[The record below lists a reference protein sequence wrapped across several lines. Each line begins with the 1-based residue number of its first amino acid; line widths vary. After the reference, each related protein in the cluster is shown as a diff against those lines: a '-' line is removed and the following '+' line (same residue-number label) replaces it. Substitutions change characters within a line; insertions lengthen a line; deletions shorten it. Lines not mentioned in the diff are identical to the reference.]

1 MNKPN
6 EYKQIVI
13 NIANMNLGAEKK
25 ATDIFNNYHN
35 LGSNDV
41 DSYYIGKFIITEI
54 ISELKFNQGA
64 PDRIRFWILVLD
76 FYISK
81 YNITK

>member
-6 EYKQIVI
+6 EYKQIVL
-13 NIANMNLGAEKK
+13 NIAKMNIGAEKK
-25 ATDIFNNYHN
+25 AIEIYNNYQSF
-35 LGSNDV
+35 GSNDV

-64 PDRIRFWILVLD
+64 PDRIRFWLLVLD
-76 FYISK
+76 FYIQK
-81 YNITK
+81 YNISK